1 MWVSAQEG
9 LEAVSAEDFLRELS
23 GVPVEL
29 YEAPELVEV
38 GDVVELTN
46 GHRFNDTADMKRYY
60 Y

>member
-1 MWVSAQEG
+1 MAMPV
-9 LEAVSAEDFLRELS
+9 EDLLRELS
-23 GVPVEL
+23 DGSVEL
-29 YEAPELVEV
+29 YEVPELVEV

>member
-1 MWVSAQEG
+1 M
-9 LEAVSAEDFLRELS
+9 SAEDFLRELS